1 MGYTISTCKLG
12 ILGNKK
18 KKRKVQLARIFSPP
32 LIFQVFKFANELQHG
47 KELVSHLLNP
57 ARHLAAVKIPGG
69 SGGGNKAIGQGAPC
83 CKIPSGKRSLNEELE
98 QNIAVVFS
106 IG

>member
-1 MGYTISTCKLG
+1 MDG
-12 ILGNKK
+12 IYDINMQTWYFGKQTKK
-18 KKRKVQLARIFSPP
+18 KKNKMQLARIFSPPP

-69 SGGGNKAIGQGAPC
+69 SGG
-83 CKIPSGKRSLNEELE
+83 RE
-98 QNIAVVFS
+98 QSNWPGGSMLQNPFRQVITER
-106 IG
+106 